1 MNTLTKSFAK
11 RALSMLLVVIMVFSL
26 GIVGITS
33 ASAAEVELAETGA
46 NTVAGGH
53 VYFDNSTTG
62 WTDSKI
68 QFIIGHNS
76 FSRSYTMTKI
86 SNTNLYY
93 VNLSDYTYHDWG
105 DATYYA
111 VIGNSS
117 VFGDGNWGPDNL
129 KNATHYT
136 AAYTTAYN
144 MDVDTKHHLVVPL
157 SNSNGTTI
165 SISYQESVANNL
177 NHTQVVKVYG
187 AEYGSTSYSAL
198 SSAGTVTGTGYYL
211 SDPNS
216 TYSGTA
222 YTSAG
227 TLSYNF
233 ARASTVTFTATPA
246 DGYDFVG
253 WSTTSSES
261 GISGRTNPTL
271 SYNVQEHNKTYYA
284 LFKKS
289 EPDVSITN
297 VTATKGTESVVGT
310 PSTISYSYS
319 VTGNSTEPDVKLL
332 LNGTEYQ
339 GEYTV
344 DKTNKVITFTPTVA
358 NMNYKF
364 SVQVSV
370 DGVTET
376 SGEVTY
382 SIRDEFTASL
392 SVDTDTL
399 FVGDGNFTL
408 TVTDNSDQYSAA
420 TYTLKKADGTVVED
434 ANTTGVFTLPADVV
448 GETTYYVTVT
458 LSGDFNDVTVD
469 TNVVTLTVMAK
480 EFSVTLDAPKSAMED
495 RDFTITANVM
505 FAPEGETLTYI
516 LIGSDGSNLETTDG
530 VFTVVSNNPADVT
543 YTVTVT
549 ASGGASV
556 TDTVKVTIT
565 LDLGTYPVKIFFK
578 CSDTY
583 GYLPNATVDGNAV
596 ELTKYTAIQSIPNA
610 SDTATYSWYCYETAA
625 DVDFG
630 TNIVFAVKA
639 NRVYFYNASYTVSAG
654 EGDFVQGDDGY
665 YYYYLALENLNG
677 GSSILSN
684 ISNLTEEQRNW
695 TESAV
700 NMIYDVDT
708 DALAEVALNYSFAD
722 YGDANCDGDI
732 NIKDATYIQKS
743 LAKMVDPSTL
753 STTVSDVNGDG
764 SVTIK
769 DATAIQKQLAG
780 L

>member
-46 NTVAGGH
+46 YVNCV
-53 VYFDNSTTG
+53 VYFDNTLTKWSSVQLMLGTSSSSEG
-62 WTDSKI
+62 
-68 QFIIGHNS
+68 FP
-76 FSRSYTMTKI
+76 MTKI
-86 SNTNLYY
+86 ANTNLY
-93 VNLSDYTYHDWG
+93 VYTVSNYNNATELCFFENSTKWEYNSNETVSHRSQYMGKNTAVFNNFG
-105 DATYYA
+105 DMNGGNQLFYPANGNDGCSVSATYY
-111 VIGNSS
+111 
-117 VFGDGNWGPDNL
+117 
-129 KNATHYT
+129 
-136 AAYTTAYN
+136 
-144 MDVDTKHHLVVPL
+144 
-157 SNSNGTTI
+157 GTRDDMNK
-165 SISYQESVANNL
+165 VA
-177 NHTQVVKVYG
+177 HKVYSKDITSG
-187 AEYGSTSYSAL
+187 TSTNSAT
-198 SSAGTVTGTGYYL
+198 AGTVNVAGYYL
-211 SDPNS
+211 SDV
-216 TYSGTA
+216 GTA
-222 YTSAG
+222 TACSASSTTTSNTG
-227 TLSYNF
+227 SINVVRGSNMTI
-233 ARASTVTFTATPA
+233 TATPA
-246 DGYDFVG
+246 TGYKFVG
-253 WSTTSSES
+253 WTTSSTS
-261 GISGRTNPTL
+261 TTATITTNPYT
-271 SYNVQEHNKTYYA
+271 YNSTSSAVTYYA
-284 LFKKS
+284 LFEKN
-289 EPDVSITN
+289 VSITN

-399 FVGDGNFTL
+399 FVDDGNFTL
-408 TVTDNSDQYSAA
+408 TVTDNSYQYSAA

-434 ANTTGVFTLPADVV
+434 ANTTGVFTLPANVV
-448 GETTYYVTVT
+448 GETTYYVTVA

-469 TNVVTLTVMAK
+469 TNEVTLTVMAK

-505 FAPEGETLTYI
+505 FAPVGETLTYI
-516 LIGSDGSNLETTDG
+516 LTGSDGSNLESTDG

-549 ASGGASV
+549 ASGGTVV

-596 ELTKYTAIQSIPNA
+596 ELTKSTAIQSNA
-610 SDTATYSWYCYETAA
+610 SDTATYSWYCYETAE

-708 DALAEVALNYSFAD
+708 DALAEVALNYSFAN